1 MDLTQKHC
9 VPCEGGTPPLS
20 AKEVEKYHTSVPD
33 WKVLDSRKITKEF
46 KFKDFKGA
54 MVFVNKIA
62 EIAEA
67 EGHHPDLIISYNR
80 VRIELWTH
88 AVAGLSEND
97 FILAAKIDALR
108 ASS

>member
-9 VPCEGGTPPLS
+9 VPCESGTPPLP
-20 AKEVEKYHTSVPD
+20 AKEVEKYHANVPD
-33 WKVLDSRKITKEF
+33 WKVLDNRKITREF
-46 KFKDFKGA
+46 VFADFKEA
-54 MVFVNKIA
+54 MVFVNKVA
-62 EIAEA
+62 EIANA
-67 EGHHPDLIISYNR
+67 ENHHPDLHVFYNK

-88 AVAGLSEND
+88 AVNSLSEND